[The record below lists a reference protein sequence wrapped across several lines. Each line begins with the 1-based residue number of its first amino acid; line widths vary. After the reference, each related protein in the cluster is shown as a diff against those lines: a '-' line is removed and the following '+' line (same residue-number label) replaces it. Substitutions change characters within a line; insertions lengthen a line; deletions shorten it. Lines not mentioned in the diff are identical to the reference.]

1 MQKFAH
7 CQVLGV
13 TSAKSGVGKTTVSVN
28 LAVALHDMGYSV
40 MIVDANSDNNNAQ
53 TVLGTICPYH
63 LGHFFDG
70 EKSLNEIIVKRRY
83 GVNFIAGAGT
93 IDSVGSLGSS
103 DVSRV
108 LKQFDDLES
117 ELDFLIVDMP
127 PLKEQSAL
135 SLMAST
141 SRRIIVVGN
150 NLAGVTDAY
159 AMIKALCSDFKL
171 DEIHIIV
178 NGVSTEAEGKKM
190 FDVLAKISD
199 RFLTKTLNYL
209 GSVSHDELLVEAG
222 EHKFSVTE
230 YAPTSRG
237 ARDFRQ
243 IANNTTQLA
252 LQRHDDVGIV
262 YFAQHLLQL
271 QDLTAELA

>member
-1 MQKFAH
+1 
-7 CQVLGV
+7 
-13 TSAKSGVGKTTVSVN
+13 
-28 LAVALHDMGYSV
+28 
-40 MIVDANSDNNNAQ
+40 
-53 TVLGTICPYH
+53 
-63 LGHFFDG
+63 
-70 EKSLNEIIVKRRY
+70 LNEIIVKRRY
-83 GVNFIAGAGT
+83 GINLIAGALT

-103 DVSRV
+103 DASRV
-108 LKQFDDLES
+108 LKQFGDLES

-135 SLMAST
+135 SFMAST

-178 NGVSTEAEGKKM
+178 NGVSTVAEGKKM

-199 RFLTKTLNYL
+199 RFLTKTLHYL
-209 GSVSHDELLVEAG
+209 GSVSQDELLVEAG

-243 IANNTTQLA
+243 IANNTTHLA
-252 LQRHDDVGIV
+252 LQRHYDGGIA

-271 QDLTAELA
+271 HDLAAELA